1 MDHADGFGCRLA
13 GSRFFEVNA
22 LRLHGLEWGDP
33 ARPPL
38 LFLHGGSAHCHWWDE
53 VAPAFADRYHVVS
66 LDQRG
71 HGASQWSDP
80 PAYGTRDFVFDLAG
94 LMERLGWER
103 MVLVGHSMGG
113 HNAMTFAG
121 WHPERL
127 SAVVIVDSRPA
138 IPPERLERMRHR
150 GHRILRPYENPD
162 QAMERFRLLP
172 PETSAPASF
181 LRHLA
186 QAGIVEREGKWFY
199 RFDPSS
205 NGSRAPVDAW
215 PLLPQ
220 ITCPTLIVRGEFSP
234 IMPVEMARAIQEKIP
249 GAQLADIPGAYHH
262 LMLDQP
268 EAFVSLLEQFL
279 RGIHSEGAST
289 APSETSPGCSSSVA
303 GSALPRGRPPAARG
317 PS

>member
-1 MDHADGFGCRLA
+1 MHRSGDFGCRRA
-13 GSRFFEVNA
+13 GSRFFEVNG

-53 VAPAFADRYHVVS
+53 VAPAFAGRYHVVS

-71 HGASQWSDP
+71 HGESQWSDP
-80 PAYGTRDFVFDLAG
+80 PAYRTQDFASDLAG

-103 MVLVGHSMGG
+103 MTLVGHSMGG
-113 HNAMTFAG
+113 HNAMTFAA

-138 IPPERLERMRHR
+138 IPPERLEQMRRR
-150 GHRILRPYENPD
+150 GVRPLRSYES
-162 QAMERFRLLP
+162 AARAVEHFRLLP
-172 PETSAPASF
+172 PETTAPSRL

-186 QAGIVEREGKWFY
+186 RAGIVGGQGKWVY

-205 NGSRAPVDAW
+205 DGSRAPVDAW
-215 PLLPQ
+215 PLLPK
-220 ITCPTLIVRGEFSP
+220 ITCPAFIVRGEFST
-234 IMPVEMARAIQEKIP
+234 IMSRETVGAMLERIP
-249 GAQLADIPGAYHH
+249 RGQSAEIAGAHHH

-268 EAFVSLLEQFL
+268 GAFVSVLEGFL
-279 RGIHSEGAST
+279 RGIHSERA
-289 APSETSPGCSSSVA
+289 SPGNSCA
-303 GSALPRGRPPAARG
+303 G
-317 PS
+317 